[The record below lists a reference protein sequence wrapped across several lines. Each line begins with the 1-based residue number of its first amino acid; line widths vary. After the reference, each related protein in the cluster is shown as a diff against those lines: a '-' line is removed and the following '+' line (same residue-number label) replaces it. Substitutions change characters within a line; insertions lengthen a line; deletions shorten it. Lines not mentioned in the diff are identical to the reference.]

1 MEVHPFE
8 IIKLSV
14 QKSKIMMIKI
24 KDGSIKEVDVFYSK
38 ELEKNANGDVCI
50 CKCSIQCQN

>member
-1 MEVHPFE
+1 
-8 IIKLSV
+8 
-14 QKSKIMMIKI
+14 MMIKI

-50 CKCSIQCQN
+50 CKCSIQCQNWKIRIPK

>member
-1 MEVHPFE
+1 
-8 IIKLSV
+8 
-14 QKSKIMMIKI
+14 MIKI

-50 CKCSIQCQN
+50 CKCKRSIQCQN

>member
-1 MEVHPFE
+1 
-8 IIKLSV
+8 
-14 QKSKIMMIKI
+14 MMIKI

-50 CKCSIQCQN
+50 CKCKRSIQCQNWKIRIPK